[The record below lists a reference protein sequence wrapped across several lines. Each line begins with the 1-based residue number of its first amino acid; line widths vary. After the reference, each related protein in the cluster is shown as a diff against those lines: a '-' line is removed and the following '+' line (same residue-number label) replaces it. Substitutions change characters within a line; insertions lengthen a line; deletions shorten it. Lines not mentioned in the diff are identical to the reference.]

1 MGRSIYYFNPKTL
14 SFEKKA
20 FSWKDIIKRVLWFLA
35 TALAFSVV
43 IVWISFYLIDS
54 PKELMLRQENE
65 QLKEELSRLNK
76 RYDQLATVAV
86 DLQKR
91 DDNIYRAI
99 FESEPMPISE
109 RYPFLGTTQK
119 TASSNPSDAS
129 ALLEEIYQKANR
141 LTISMAAQS
150 RSFDT
155 IANLIGKKKEMLQS
169 IPAIRP
175 LPNCYEITSGFGYR
189 YHPILKVLRPHTG
202 IDISAKK
209 GTPVYA
215 TADGV
220 VSRQTP
226 GGGYGNVIVINHG
239 YSYQTLYAHLSKK
252 AVKPGERVTRGQV
265 IGYVGNTGLST
276 GSHLHYEVIKDGVRV
291 NPVHFFFQDITPE
304 EYEAILKSSQQV
316 NQALS

>member
-1 MGRSIYYFNPKTL
+1 MGRTIYHFNPETL

-20 FSWKDIIKRVLWFLA
+20 FSWKDFIKRILWFLA
-35 TALAFSVV
+35 TAFAFSVV

-65 QLKEELSRLNK
+65 QLKEELTRLSK

-86 DLQKR
+86 DMQER

-99 FESEPMPISE
+99 FESAPLPISE
-109 RYPFLGTTQK
+109 RYPFLGKGQGAKSVT
-119 TASSNPSDAS
+119 SSS
-129 ALLEEIYQKANR
+129 AIDLLNEIQQKADR
-141 LTISMAAQS
+141 LTVSMAAQS

-155 IANLIGKKKEMLQS
+155 ITSLIGKKKQMLQS

-175 LPNCYEITSGFGYR
+175 LPNCYAITSGFGYR

-202 IDISAKK
+202 IDISAQK

-220 VSRQTP
+220 VSRQNP
-226 GGGYGNVIVINHG
+226 GEGYGIAIVIDH
-239 YSYQTLYAHLSKK
+239 SYRTLYAHLSKK
-252 AVKPGERVTRGQV
+252 AVKPGEHVTRGQI
-265 IGYVGNTGLST
+265 IGYVGNTGLSL
-276 GSHLHYEVIKDGVRV
+276 GAHLHYEVIKDGVRV
-291 NPVHFFFQDITPE
+291 NPVHYFFQDITPE